1 MSLDHLTAQLPSER
15 KAENRVLTVIL
26 CGDDERAL
34 EFVHS
39 RVTAQSPSYSSMP
52 GAAAGLDMNAAM
64 PSAPVEEEQPAE
76 LPDTEEEMGGFKIP
90 KFVRSARKM
99 LGGVGSSL
107 MGLNSDFANMLG
119 LIDTD
124 IGPEGTPG
132 QVFGARAKRQLSVC
146 SRQVRSPVGKKQE
159 WTVIFVLVK
168 TPVPGYEGWK
178 RVLRCV
184 CSPARFPNAVVWLCR
199 SEKSIFSNPNEQEGA
214 MVLPRLAQLVPVVRI
229 LCGEQAAGFHVA
241 EVDGQRLGP
250 DSDGTGLALMRT
262 GMVFPAA
269 KELSSRRLNEQ
280 RKRKKSVRKIIKDA
294 AIGAA
299 LGVLMPIPIL
309 DAGTVIAVELRMVNA
324 ITGRYAQL
332 SPSRDIMAA
341 QRRLHMLMAPGVMA
355 LLPLQ
360 RVKLVPTAGPFLNMS
375 ANALL
380 TFALGVATAE
390 VFERLVE
397 HQLLFDDGAR
407 RLFGRE
413 IDLLKNQAGS
423 LFSMAKNIAGHHG
436 KLLLE
441 KGKAQK
447 KRAQASFP
455 SISGVVGELLS
466 ALPNTPKARAGN
478 Y

>member
-15 KAENRVLTVIL
+15 KPENRVFTVIL

-34 EFVHS
+34 QFVHN
-39 RVTAQSPSYSSMP
+39 TATGQHPGFSAMP
-52 GAAAGLDMNAAM
+52 GAAAGLDMNATI
-64 PSAPVEEEQPAE
+64 PSAPIEEEQPME
-76 LPDTEEEMGGFKIP
+76 LPDSEEEMGGFKIP
-90 KFVRSARKM
+90 GFVRSAKKM
-99 LGGVGSSL
+99 LGGMGSSL

-124 IGPEGTPG
+124 IGPEGSPG

-146 SRQVRSPVGKKQE
+146 TRQVRSPTGKQQE
-159 WTVIFVLVK
+159 WTIIFVWVK
-168 TPVPGYEGWK
+168 IPVPGYEGWK

-199 SEKSIFSNPNEQEGA
+199 SEKSIFTNPNEQEGA
-214 MVLPRLAQLVPVVRI
+214 MVLPRLAQLVPIVRI
-229 LCGEQAAGFHVA
+229 LCSEQASGFHVA

-250 DSDGTGLALMRT
+250 ESDGLGLALMRT
-262 GMVFPAA
+262 GMVYPAG
-269 KELSSRRLNEQ
+269 KELSSRRLNQQ
-280 RKRKKSVRKIIKDA
+280 RKRKKSVRKVIKDA

-309 DAGTVIAVELRMVNA
+309 DAGTVIAVELRMINN
-324 ITGRYAQL
+324 ITARYAEM
-332 SPSRDIMAA
+332 SPSRDIMAV
-341 QRRLHMLMAPGVMA
+341 QRRLALLMAPGVMA

-413 IDLLKNQAGS
+413 VELLKSQAGK
-423 LFSMAKNIAGHHG
+423 LLTLGKNFAGHHG
-436 KLLLE
+436 KLVLQ
-441 KGKAQK
+441 KGKSQK
-447 KRAQASFP
+447 KRVQESFP
-455 SISGVVGELLS
+455 SMSRVLGEVLS
-466 ALPNTPKARAGN
+466 ALPTTPKARTTGH
-478 Y
+478 